1 MPMFQPYN
9 TVDKREKG
17 LLEAEI
23 LAKKKIRDREM
34 RIRSEKIR
42 SPQRFASMSP
52 GKVPE
57 NNV

>member
-1 MPMFQPYN
+1 MFQPYN
-9 TVDKREKG
+9 RVDKREKG

-23 LAKKKIRDREM
+23 LAKKKLRDREM

>member
-1 MPMFQPYN
+1 MLQPYN
-9 TVDKREKG
+9 TANKQEKG

-23 LAKKKIRDREM
+23 LAKKKLRDREM